1 MAAAGQRHSRSTV
14 VTVSGTS
21 AARAWPRLAL
31 LWLAGIDLRLTI
43 LALPPVLPLIHRDL
57 DLSEKL
63 VAALTGLPVLLF
75 AIVALPGSLLIARI
89 GARRALLTGLLLTA
103 LGSAGR
109 GLGPSTPMLFAMTF
123 IMGAGISIMQPA
135 LPSLVSDWFEA
146 KAGLATAVY
155 ANGLLVGEILAAGLT
170 LPLVLPLVG
179 GSWPASF
186 AVWAVPVL
194 ATAVLIALAT
204 PNRPPLPGIAGRLWW
219 PDWRDAQTWQVGLIL
234 GGGSSIYFAANAFIP
249 DYLHA
254 TGADELIGAC
264 LTSLNLGQLPASF
277 LVMGFPERVTGK
289 KGPLVALSLVSLGG
303 LGMILQPLPWVQIL
317 GAGILGFAAAFG
329 LILTLAL
336 PPVLAAAADV
346 HRLSAG
352 MFAIGYLT
360 AFIIPL
366 LGGVAWDATAVPA
379 TAFLPI
385 VLGAAMVLAVAS
397 RLRPHRLMA

>member
-1 MAAAGQRHSRSTV
+1 MRYAC
-14 VTVSGTS
+14 
-21 AARAWPRLAL
+21 LAL

-75 AIVALPGSLLIARI
+75 AIIAIPGSLLIARI
-89 GARRALLTGLLLTA
+89 GARRALLAGLTVAA
-103 LGSAGR
+103 LGSAAR

-123 IMGAGISIMQPA
+123 LMGVGISIMQPA
-135 LPSLVSDWFEA
+135 LPSLVSEWFESE
-146 KAGLATAVY
+146 AGLATAVY
-155 ANGLLVGEILAAGLT
+155 ANGLLVGEILGAALT

-194 ATAVLIALAT
+194 ATALLIAGVT
-204 PNRPPLPGIAGRLWW
+204 PNQRPHPGAAARLWW
-219 PDWRDAQTWQVGLIL
+219 PDWRDPQTWQVGLIL

-254 TGADELIGAC
+254 TGAEALIGPC
-264 LTSLNLGQLPASF
+264 LTSLNVGQLPASF
-277 LVMGFPERVTGK
+277 LVLGFPERVTGK
-289 KGPLVALSLVSLGG
+289 KAPLVAVAALSLGG
-303 LGMILQPLPWVQIL
+303 LGLVLLPVPWAQIL
-317 GAGILGFAAAFG
+317 GAGILGFGAAFA

-336 PPVLAAAADV
+336 PPLLAEAADV

-352 MFAIGYLT
+352 MFAIGYLS
-360 AFIIPL
+360 AFLVPL
-366 LGGVAWDATAVPA
+366 TGGVAWDATGIPE
-379 TAFLPI
+379 TAFLPV
-385 VLGAAMVLAVAS
+385 VLGAAIVLAVAA
-397 RLRPHRLMA
+397 RLRPPRPSARTP

>member
-1 MAAAGQRHSRSTV
+1 MTLPDKPHAAGAPASDA
-14 VTVSGTS
+14 S
-21 AARAWPRLAL
+21 ATRALPRLAL

-63 VAALTGLPVLLF
+63 VGALTGLPVLLF

-89 GARRALLTGLLLTA
+89 GARRALLTGLVLTA

-123 IMGAGISIMQPA
+123 VMGAGISIMQPA

-146 KAGLATAVY
+146 RSGLATAVY
-155 ANGLLVGEILAAGLT
+155 ANGLLFGEILGAALT
-170 LPLVLPLVG
+170 LPLILPLVG
-179 GSWPASF
+179 GSWGASF

-194 ATAVLIALAT
+194 ATALLIARAT
-204 PNRPPLPGIAGRLWW
+204 PNQRPSIGASAPLWW
-219 PDWRDAQTWQVGLIL
+219 PDWRDAHTWQVGLIL

-254 TGADELIGAC
+254 SGADDLIGAC
-264 LTSLNLGQLPASF
+264 LTSLNVGQLPASF
-277 LVMGFPERVTGK
+277 LVMGFPDRVTGK

-303 LGMILQPLPWVQIL
+303 LGLILQPLPWLRVV

-336 PPVLAAAADV
+336 PPMLAGASDV

-360 AFIIPL
+360 AFLVPL
-366 LGGVAWDATAVPA
+366 LGGIAWDATGVPA
-379 TAFLPI
+379 MAFLPI
-385 VLGAAMVLAVAS
+385 LLGAAMVLAVAA
-397 RLRPHRLMA
+397 RLRPHKPTA

>member
-1 MAAAGQRHSRSTV
+1 
-14 VTVSGTS
+14 VTLRERPLASGEPTAS
-21 AARAWPRLAL
+21 ASATRWLSRLAL

-75 AIVALPGSLLIARI
+75 AIVAIPGSLLIARI
-89 GARRALLTGLLLTA
+89 GARRALLTGLVLTA

-123 IMGAGISIMQPA
+123 VMGAGISIMQPA
-135 LPSLVSDWFEA
+135 LPSLVSEWFETRP
-146 KAGLATAVY
+146 GLATAVY
-155 ANGLLVGEILAAGLT
+155 TNGLLIGEILGAWLT

-179 GSWPASF
+179 GSWGGSF

-194 ATAVLIALAT
+194 ASAMLIAGAT
-204 PNRPPLPGIAGRLWW
+204 TNQRPPPGGSAPLWW
-219 PDWRDAQTWQVGLIL
+219 PDWRDTQTWQVGLIL
-234 GGGSSIYFAANAFIP
+234 GGGSSIYFGANTFIP

-254 TGADELIGAC
+254 VGAEDMIGPC
-264 LTSLNLGQLPASF
+264 LTSLNVGQLPASF

-289 KGPLVALSLVSLGG
+289 KGPLVALSVVSLVG
-303 LGMILQPLPWVQIL
+303 LGLMLLPSPWARIS

-336 PPVLAAAADV
+336 PPMLAAASDV

-352 MFAIGYLT
+352 MFVIGYLT
-360 AFIIPL
+360 AFLVPL
-366 LGGVAWDATAVPA
+366 LGGIAWDATALPV

-385 VLGAAMVLAVAS
+385 VLGAAMVLAVAA
-397 RLRPHRLMA
+397 RLRPHQLTA

>member
-1 MAAAGQRHSRSTV
+1 
-14 VTVSGTS
+14 
-21 AARAWPRLAL
+21 
-31 LWLAGIDLRLTI
+31 
-43 LALPPVLPLIHRDL
+43 
-57 DLSEKL
+57 
-63 VAALTGLPVLLF
+63 LPVLLF
-75 AIVALPGSLLIARI
+75 AIIALPGSLLIARI

-103 LGSAGR
+103 LGSAAR

-123 IMGAGISIMQPA
+123 VMGAGISIMQPA

-146 KAGLATAVY
+146 KPGLATGVY

-170 LPLVLPLVG
+170 LPLILPLVG

-194 ATAVLIALAT
+194 ATAVVIARTT
-204 PNRPPLPGIAGRLWW
+204 PNPAPQFRSAGRLWW

-254 TGADELIGAC
+254 TGADNLIGAC
-264 LTSLNLGQLPASF
+264 LTSLNAGQLPASF
-277 LVMGFPERVTGK
+277 LVMGFPERITGK
-289 KGPLVALSLVSLGG
+289 KAPLVALSLVSLGA
-303 LGMILQPLPWVQIL
+303 LGMLLLPIPWVQVL

-336 PPVLAAAADV
+336 PPVLAPAADV

-360 AFIIPL
+360 AFLVPL
-366 LGGVAWDATAVPA
+366 LGGVAWDATGVPA
-379 TAFLPI
+379 TAFLPV
-385 VLGAAMVLAVAS
+385 VLGAAMVLGVAA
-397 RLRPHRLMA
+397 RLRPHRLRA

>member
-1 MAAAGQRHSRSTV
+1 VTPPERQR
-14 VTVSGTS
+14 
-21 AARAWPRLAL
+21 ALPRLIL

-75 AIVALPGSLLIARI
+75 AIVAIPGSLLIARI
-89 GARRALLTGLLLTA
+89 GARRALLAGLVLTA
-103 LGSAGR
+103 LGSAGL
-109 GLGPSTPMLFAMTF
+109 GLGRSTPMLFGMSFA
-123 IMGAGISIMQPA
+123 MGAGISIMQPA
-135 LPSLVSDWFEA
+135 LPSLVSEWFEA
-146 KAGLATAVY
+146 RPGLATAVY
-155 ANGLLVGEILAAGLT
+155 ANGLLIGEVLGAALT
-170 LPLVLPLVG
+170 LPLILPLVG
-179 GSWPASF
+179 GSWAASF
-186 AVWAVPVL
+186 ALWAVPVL
-194 ATAVLIALAT
+194 GTAMLIAAAT
-204 PNRPPLPGIAGRLWW
+204 PNRPRHPRVAPLWW

-234 GGGSSIYFAANAFIP
+234 GGGSCIYFAANAFIP

-254 TGADELIGAC
+254 TGAEDMIGPC
-264 LTSLNLGQLPASF
+264 LTSLNAGQLPASF
-277 LVMGFPERVTGK
+277 VVLGFPERVTGT

-303 LGMILQPLPWVQIL
+303 LGLLLLPVPWVQVS

-336 PPVLAAAADV
+336 PPMLAAAADV

-360 AFIIPL
+360 AFLVPL
-366 LGGVAWDATAVPA
+366 LGGVAWDATAIPA

-385 VLGAAMVLAVAS
+385 VLGAAMVLAVAA
-397 RLRPHRLMA
+397 RLTPHRTMA

>member
-1 MAAAGQRHSRSTV
+1 VR
-14 VTVSGTS
+14 VSGL
-21 AARAWPRLAL
+21 ARDWPRLAL

-63 VAALTGLPVLLF
+63 VGALTGLPVLLF
-75 AIVALPGSLLIARI
+75 AIIALPGSLLIARI
-89 GARRALLTGLLLTA
+89 GARRALLAGLLLTA

-123 IMGAGISIMQPA
+123 VMGAGISIMQPA
-135 LPSLVSDWFEA
+135 LPSLVSDWFQA
-146 KAGLATAVY
+146 KPGLATGVY

-170 LPLVLPLVG
+170 LPLILPLVG

-186 AVWAVPVL
+186 ALWAVPVL
-194 ATAVLIALAT
+194 ATAVVIARTT
-204 PNRPPLPGIAGRLWW
+204 PNQRPRSGGAGRLWW

-234 GGGSSIYFAANAFIP
+234 GGGSSIYFGANAFIP

-254 TGADELIGAC
+254 TGADNLIGAC
-264 LTSLNLGQLPASF
+264 LTSLNAGQLPASF
-277 LVMGFPERVTGK
+277 LVMGFPERITGK
-289 KGPLVALSLVSLGG
+289 KAPLVALGLVSLGA
-303 LGMILQPLPWVQIL
+303 LGMILLPIPWVRIS

-336 PPVLAAAADV
+336 PPVLAPAADV

-360 AFIIPL
+360 AFLVPL
-366 LGGVAWDATAVPA
+366 LGGVAWDATGVPA
-379 TAFLPI
+379 TAFLPL
-385 VLGAAMVLAVAS
+385 VVGAAMVLGVAA
-397 RLRPHRLMA
+397 RLRPHRLRA